1 VLSVSSAALA
11 PTHAGQSLR
20 SRIRAAARL
29 RTAAARISTPV
40 LPVLHNLASI
50 PLTVA
55 GLGCVDAA
63 AFVGNTIAGLVVTG
77 LSLIG
82 LEYLIADEQ

>member
-1 VLSVSSAALA
+1 MSAVSI
-11 PTHAGQSLR
+11 PTRAGQPR
-20 SRIRAAARL
+20 MWDRAAARM
-29 RTAAARISTPV
+29 RAVAARISTPV

-55 GLGCVDAA
+55 GIGCVDAA

-77 LSLIG
+77 LSLIA

>member
-1 VLSVSSAALA
+1 VSSAALA
-11 PTHAGQSLR
+11 PAHAGQSLR

-29 RTAAARISTPV
+29 RAVAARISTPV
-40 LPVLHNLASI
+40 LPVLSNLASI

-77 LSLIG
+77 LSLIA

>member
-1 VLSVSSAALA
+1 MSSAALA
-11 PTHAGQSLR
+11 PAHAGQSLR
-20 SRIRAAARL
+20 SRVRDAAARL
-29 RTAAARISTPV
+29 RAAAGRRSAPA
-40 LPVLHNLASI
+40 LPVLHNLAQI
-50 PLTVA
+50 PMTVA
-55 GLGCVDAA
+55 GIGCIDAA